1 MRFLFRSVLLRSKI
15 ERERWAG
22 IDNDYTN
29 VFRVTGDIFIRGSIR
44 NIVKRL
50 SKMVVIVFMK
60 FWMENR
66 AIIQKRWAVCY
77 SLDLLSNLF

>member
-1 MRFLFRSVLLRSKI
+1 MNRMRFLFRKLNEK
-15 ERERWAG
+15 EM

-29 VFRVTGDIFIRGSIR
+29 VFRVTSDVFIRGSIR
-44 NIVKRL
+44 NIVKGL
-50 SKMVVIVFMK
+50 SKIVFMK

>member
-1 MRFLFRSVLLRSKI
+1 M
-15 ERERWAG
+15 

-29 VFRVTGDIFIRGSIR
+29 VFRVTSDVFIRGSIR
-44 NIVKRL
+44 NIVKGL
-50 SKMVVIVFMK
+50 SKIVFMK

-66 AIIQKRWAVCY
+66 AIIRAVCY